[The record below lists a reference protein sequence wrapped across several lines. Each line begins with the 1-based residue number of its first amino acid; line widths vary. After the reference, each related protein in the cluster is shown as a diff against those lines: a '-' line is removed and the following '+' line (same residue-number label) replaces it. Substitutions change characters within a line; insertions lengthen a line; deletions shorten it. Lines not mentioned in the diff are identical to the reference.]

1 MIPKINGTQTLTAGV
16 FSLKEK
22 ICLCHGRKEL
32 FAVLENRLKTVPTLE
47 NTIFHFSSEDKV
59 SSGEADNST
68 AETVVISLV
77 EDTALAPEAY
87 RLTIS
92 EEQAVVAASGDP
104 GHIQG
109 LTTLYQLLLEG
120 NGSCPCQEI
129 ADAPLYGYRGFHMD
143 CSRHFFDKET
153 VLLMIE
159 LASRVKM
166 NRLH

>member
-104 GHIQG
+104 DHIQG
-109 LTTLYQLLLEG
+109 LTTLYQLLLE
-120 NGSCPCQEI
+120 
-129 ADAPLYGYRGFHMD
+129 
-143 CSRHFFDKET
+143 
-153 VLLMIE
+153 
-159 LASRVKM
+159 
-166 NRLH
+166 